1 MSKTDTVNKW
11 LSIAQMLAPA
21 VLMAVPHGETI
32 APYVPIITAGI
43 QEAEQIP
50 GATGAEKK
58 AHVVGLAMAAFQSLQ
73 QTGKVHLN
81 QTDFATTVSA
91 GIDATVGTIN
101 LVQQAHAP
109 AASPIPQ

>member
-11 LSIAQMLAPA
+11 LSLVQVLAPA
-21 VLMAVPHGETI
+21 VLMAVPHGEKI
-32 APYVPIITAGI
+32 APYIPIITTGI

-50 GATGAEKK
+50 GASGAEKK
-58 AHVVGLAMAAFQSLQ
+58 AHVVNLAMAAFQSLQ

-81 QTDFATTVSA
+81 QTDFSDTVSA

-101 LVQQAHAP
+101 LVHQAHAP
-109 AASPIPQ
+109 AASVIPQ